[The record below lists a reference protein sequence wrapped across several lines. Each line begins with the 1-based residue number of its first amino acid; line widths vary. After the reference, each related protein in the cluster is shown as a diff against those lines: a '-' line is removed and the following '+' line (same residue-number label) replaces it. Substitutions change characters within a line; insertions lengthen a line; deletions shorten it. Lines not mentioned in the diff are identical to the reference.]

1 MRGRGCVDVYAAGIQ
16 LIGGVLGDCR
26 RDCEGLSCME
36 EGIAGILLGLG
47 TMLLVSGVL
56 VGLVAVLARRAPQD

>member
-1 MRGRGCVDVYAAGIQ
+1 
-16 LIGGVLGDCR
+16 
-26 RDCEGLSCME
+26 ME